1 MDRWKFPL
9 EGSKSSGTC
18 LSEGS
23 NSLVYG
29 SWNTNRGLVRV
40 RVRICKIKGEE
51 SIGKRKK
58 DAFMKQFK
66 DQDTGKTAIQ
76 KIRIYSERELLM
88 VPSISFMGCRSFAET
103 RIPIRE
109 NWNHIH
115 LFDSFYQSPVA
126 LHNTTQP
133 YMQLHICNC
142 IIHKR
147 THQIHYGF

>member
-1 MDRWKFPL
+1 M
-9 EGSKSSGTC
+9 
-18 LSEGS
+18 
-23 NSLVYG
+23 
-29 SWNTNRGLVRV
+29 

-76 KIRIYSERELLM
+76 KIRIHSERELLM

-109 NWNHIH
+109 N
-115 LFDSFYQSPVA
+115 
-126 LHNTTQP
+126 
-133 YMQLHICNC
+133 
-142 IIHKR
+142 
-147 THQIHYGF
+147 